1 MKPRILLIGKTG
13 QIGRELQIL
22 LPHLGDVS
30 APDREQLDL
39 LKPADI
45 QRAIRDVRPHLIVNA
60 AGYTAVDQAEADEA
74 TAHIINAEAPALMAD
89 EAGLVGAA
97 LLHYSTDY
105 VFDGLKTS
113 PYDES
118 DPPNPV
124 NAYGRTK
131 LEGEQAIRKSG
142 VPHLIFRTAWVYGS
156 RGRNFLLSILRLATQ
171 RTDLRVVSDQVG
183 APTWS
188 RAVASATSTILAQLF
203 DRGPDLASLVKV
215 SGTYHMTA
223 AGETSWYEFAKA
235 ILEESSAIPPSI
247 PWVAAATSGQPLMAR
262 RVVSISTREYP
273 TPAVRP
279 GYSVLSNARLARTFN
294 YELPDWRT
302 QLHLVFGESER
313 SARS

>member
-1 MKPRILLIGKTG
+1 MKPRILLTGKTG
-13 QIGRELQIL
+13 QIGRELQLL

-45 QRAIRDVRPHLIVNA
+45 RRAIRDVRPHLIVNA
-60 AGYTAVDQAEADEA
+60 AGYTAVDQAEADEG
-74 TAHIINAEAPALMAD
+74 TARVINGEAPALMAE
-89 EAGLVGAA
+89 EAGSVGAA

-105 VFDGLKTS
+105 VFDGLKAS

-118 DPPNPV
+118 DPPNPI

-131 LEGEQAIRKSG
+131 LEGEQAIQRSG
-142 VPHLIFRTAWVYGS
+142 VPHLIFRTAWVYGT

-171 RTDLRVVSDQVG
+171 RTELRVVSDQVG

-188 RAVASATSTILAQLF
+188 RAVASATSTILAQLIDQGF
-203 DRGPDLASLVKV
+203 DLNSFGKV

-223 AGETSWYEFAKA
+223 AGETSWYDFAKA
-235 ILEESSAIPPSI
+235 ILEECSAMPQTI
-247 PWVAAATSGQPLMAR
+247 PWVAAVTSGQPLMAR
-262 RVVSISTREYP
+262 RVISISTREYP
-273 TPAVRP
+273 TSAVRP

-302 QLHLVFGESER
+302 QLHLVFDESER
-313 SARS
+313 GTLS